1 LKHLTIT
8 KKKINKGRIMN
19 TPEHLFYTKEHEWA
33 NFKDNEVIIGITD
46 YAQSQLGD
54 IIFIEFPEI
63 GDQVNA
69 GDSFGEV
76 EAVKTVSELYAPV
89 TGTVLEVNENL
100 EDSADLVNSDPYGDG
115 WLIKIK
121 PTNLNEKDDLMKSAA
136 YKELIR

>member
-1 LKHLTIT
+1 
-8 KKKINKGRIMN
+8 MN

-121 PTNLNEKDDLMKSAA
+121 PTNLNEKNDLMKSVA
-136 YKELIR
+136 YKELIE

>member
-1 LKHLTIT
+1 
-8 KKKINKGRIMN
+8 MY
-19 TPEHLFYTKEHEWA
+19 TPVDLIYTKVHVWA
-33 NFKDNEVIIGITD
+33 NFKDKEGIIGITD

-89 TGTVLEVNENL
+89 TGTILEVNENL

-136 YKELIR
+136 YKELIG

>member
-1 LKHLTIT
+1 
-8 KKKINKGRIMN
+8 MN

-100 EDSADLVNSDPYGDG
+100 EDSADLINSDPYGDG

-121 PTNLNEKDDLMKSAA
+121 PTNLNEKDNLMKSAA
-136 YKELIR
+136 YEELIG

>member
-1 LKHLTIT
+1 
-8 KKKINKGRIMN
+8 MN

-63 GDQVNA
+63 GDEVNA

-100 EDSADLVNSDPYGDG
+100 EDSADLINSDPYGDG

-121 PTNLNEKDDLMKSAA
+121 PTNLNEKDNLMKSAA
-136 YKELIR
+136 YEELIG

>member
-1 LKHLTIT
+1 
-8 KKKINKGRIMN
+8 MN

-63 GDQVNA
+63 GDEVNA

-89 TGTVLEVNENL
+89 TGTILEVNENL

-136 YKELIR
+136 YKELIG

>member
-1 LKHLTIT
+1 
-8 KKKINKGRIMN
+8 MN

-76 EAVKTVSELYAPV
+76 EAVKTVSELYTPV

-121 PTNLNEKDDLMKSAA
+121 PTNLNEKDDLMKSVA
-136 YKELIR
+136 YEELIG

>member
-1 LKHLTIT
+1 
-8 KKKINKGRIMN
+8 MN

-33 NFKDNEVIIGITD
+33 NFKDSEVIIGITD

>member
-1 LKHLTIT
+1 
-8 KKKINKGRIMN
+8 MN

-89 TGTVLEVNENL
+89 TGTILEVNENL
-100 EDSADLVNSDPYGDG
+100 EDSADLLNSDPYGDG

-121 PTNLNEKDDLMKSAA
+121 PTNLNEKDDLMKSTA
-136 YKELIR
+136 YKELIG

>member
-1 LKHLTIT
+1 
-8 KKKINKGRIMN
+8 MN

-63 GDQVNA
+63 GGQVNA

-89 TGTVLEVNENL
+89 TGTILEVNENL

-136 YKELIR
+136 YKELIG